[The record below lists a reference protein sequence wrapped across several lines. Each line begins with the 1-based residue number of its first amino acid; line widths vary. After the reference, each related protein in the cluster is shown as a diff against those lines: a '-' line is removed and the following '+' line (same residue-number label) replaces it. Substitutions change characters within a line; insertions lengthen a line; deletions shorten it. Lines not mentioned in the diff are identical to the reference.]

1 MKKLITNLMNFCSSF
16 LNLQSN
22 VVVFDRRLT
31 VVRPSFDRRSTMLKL
46 VSVLVLIL
54 TIGVGNVL

>member
-54 TIGVGNVL
+54 IIGVGNVL